1 MLYIWISYT
10 YRFINWRW
18 LWERGFDSLHNS
30 TKLQTR
36 SNEDAILHKEWYKVD
51 NLYRNI
57 WQGRILDT
65 LNIQLKGSWRTDGWK
80 GKGQRATGL
89 KIEKKG
95 AKNMSNKL
103 GPGKPMKRAGKD
115 WNCSI
120 FERRWTSENNKVS
133 DIQGLC
139 VMFYNT
145 RKSISIK

>member
-10 YRFINWRW
+10 YRFINWKW

-36 SNEDAILHKEWYKVD
+36 SNEDAVLHKEWYKVD

-57 WQGRILDT
+57 WQGRILDM
-65 LNIQLKGSWRTDGWK
+65 LNIQLKGSCRTDGWK

-95 AKNMSNKL
+95 AKNISNKL

-115 WNCSI
+115 WNFSI
-120 FERRWTSENNKVS
+120 FERRWTSENIIKYQISRVFVSCFITQEKVF
-133 DIQGLC
+133 Q
-139 VMFYNT
+139 
-145 RKSISIK
+145 